1 MSDFLNRIN
10 TGKVPKRGTSIN
22 LSKKGSNYS
31 INLKKDNNELSFN
44 LNWNSKTNSNQDNN
58 LLGKIRSKLLSD
70 NNNDLDLDLD
80 LGCMYRLQNG
90 QQGVIQAVGNSFGS
104 LTNLPYIS
112 LDGDDRSGE
121 NANGETLRFSKI
133 EELELAV
140 IFAFIYEGAVNWKEA
155 KGIATIKQ
163 PNNPNIII
171 NLNDDSSK
179 TMVGIAILLNENNN
193 LRIEKL
199 EKYYR
204 SHKELDNDFGFGF
217 KWVAGSK

>member
-1 MSDFLNRIN
+1 MNDFLNRIN
-10 TGKVPKRGTSIN
+10 TKKVPKKGTTIN

-31 INLKKDNNELSFN
+31 INLKKNNNELSFN
-44 LNWNSKTNSNQDNN
+44 LNWNSKTNSNQDNS
-58 LLGKIRSKLLSD
+58 LFGKIRNKLLSD
-70 NNNDLDLDLD
+70 DLDLD
-80 LGCMYRLQNG
+80 LGCMYRLKNG
-90 QQGVIQAVGNSFGS
+90 QQGVIQALGNSFGS
-104 LTNLPYIS
+104 LINSPYIS

-155 KGIATIKQ
+155 KGVATIKQ
-163 PNNPNIII
+163 PNNPDIII

-217 KWVAGSK
+217 RWVVGTK

>member
-1 MSDFLNRIN
+1 MNDFLNRIN
-10 TGKVPKRGTSIN
+10 TKKVPKKGTTIN

-31 INLKKDNNELSFN
+31 INLKKNNNELSFN
-44 LNWNSKTNSNQDNN
+44 LNWNSKTNSNQDNS
-58 LLGKIRSKLLSD
+58 LFGKIRNKLLSD
-70 NNNDLDLDLD
+70 DLDLD
-80 LGCMYRLQNG
+80 LGCMYRLKNG
-90 QQGVIQAVGNSFGS
+90 QQGVIQALGNSFGS
-104 LTNLPYIS
+104 LINSPYIS
-112 LDGDDRSGE
+112 LDGDDRTGE

-155 KGIATIKQ
+155 KGVATIKQ
-163 PNNPNIII
+163 PNNPDIII

-217 KWVAGSK
+217 RWVVGTK